1 MKRRLV
7 LITIILAVIGMS
19 VLGLW
24 WYIRQNTGKK
34 LLVRAEVAL
43 SAGENRR
50 ALEHSNNYLAD
61 HPDDWRGY
69 VMKSRALISM
79 GQYEK
84 ARFCLDETAGFEIDK
99 VVVVMLRAD
108 TYIYPAVRTL
118 QSDDGSTDSAALA
131 EAIGRLDKANELLN
145 QLRSDEEAVML
156 DAREYMGLNSNYIA
170 QAHGVMADIFAK
182 EAEVS
187 EASGQGALAEQK
199 LQLEQTHLQSKIDA
213 QDQAIEWLLP
223 VIFADA
229 SRSRAAKALVELCLV
244 RADTESLSLAREA
257 ILGSEEPAALPAA
270 ILTLNDAQEL
280 LKDSDLSE
288 HLGQLEKM
296 DEFLQELI
304 DREPDQIRI
313 KVIRAKLAMQMERA
327 PIALSVCNDI
337 LAKEPAQ
344 YEARLIKASALLDL
358 DRPDEAASLLNKL
371 RTDFINQ
378 PNAHYAYAVAARA
391 AQAKADDQEK
401 ARLEPLIKDALRTA
415 AQLDSTHS
423 AALQALAEVL
433 LEEGFYERAFEDAY
447 NFYRASPDNPAA
459 VDLISR
465 TAWLTE
471 QAELAGTVLAKAREA
486 HSDDPIML
494 MAVARGYDEGGKDR
508 LKVEVCQQV
517 IKLIPETD
525 METKAVALA
534 FAALGEHH
542 EQRGN
547 YRQARLLYD
556 HALETEPD
564 NSIHKVRVA
573 RVLYRIGD
581 LARAEALLDQISQ
594 PVPEADLLR
603 VQIRMVRGES
613 VDFHEVLRMVGPEND
628 SGLRLAQMYLANGKP
643 AQCIELG
650 LAELEKNPT
659 SIDLRIL
666 LGRAYEQLGQT
677 DESIKHWTAIIDS
690 APQQISAYLGLSR
703 VLLGQGGPA
712 KVREYLGQIE
722 AARKELV
729 DMAVGTAFARTDQF
743 ELAAQA
749 FTKAAE
755 TPTASSLIRGTARMN
770 LAGVLVAAGKLD
782 EAEVELDRLSKQAG
796 WQVRALQA
804 KAQLLIDAD
813 RRQEAVVTLIQLEA
827 LAVDTQQPEY
837 FASLIEFYLS
847 IKQNEKALAICSLME
862 KVLGSGLQQ
871 DLLRAAVFER
881 IGQPGQAVPFLVKA
895 LEQSDQDMTIHIA
908 LAKVLDEAGRP
919 GEAMDALTR
928 LAKVNDVAEN
938 FSLFERG
945 QLYLRWGLP
954 DRSVECFQQL
964 QSQGFENDPRLLV
977 SLGIALA
984 RAGRPG
990 QAREILKKISPYS
1003 GEYVQAY
1010 QVLASLA
1017 ETSDQRVEVLR
1028 NLLQAKP
1035 DDVEAVEGGIS
1046 VLLGAGRADE
1056 AGKLFDD
1063 WLSLQTKDRPIPS
1076 SLGMLAIRAKS
1087 ASGDLDSASSLAEKM
1102 EAQDG
1107 GKFWLQVAVLLKLQI
1122 KPELVKSV
1130 IPSNGKAVGS
1140 EVLLG
1145 LVSAGRVNDSSSL
1158 QKWADL
1164 LSQLEKNAPDASA
1177 KSQQDMVILALLSA
1191 GRTDQAQSLLD
1202 SLLTVGP
1209 MGKAVPSEQISSV
1222 AQGRVSSDQCL
1233 RLLEIALARQFGLIE
1248 LSRQWAMQ
1256 LLVDQPDCQWA
1267 GWTMAI
1273 GDNSQESL
1281 AQLLV
1286 FLEKNDSAKEWA
1298 LLYGLRGEVKL
1309 FDGKAAEAVEQFAKA
1324 CDLDKDNVYLQ
1335 SRYGFALE
1343 DAGKLTEA
1351 VEVYRRIYNA
1361 TGDPISA
1368 NNVAYLLGRLY
1379 PDDPGRLAEADQF
1392 LNAVTKSAT
1401 GPNQEIFRD
1410 TMAWLAHL
1418 QGRTDQAR
1426 PELWL
1431 AVKAMPGSPEVH
1443 YHLGLVE
1450 SKVGQA
1456 ELGKWHLEAAVA
1468 YGEAAKRS
1476 GLMLTSA
1483 ELEAV
1488 KLAFDALAAMESTD
1502 Q

>member
-19 VLGLW
+19 ALGLW
-24 WYIRQNTGKK
+24 WYIRQNTGNK
-34 LLVRAEVAL
+34 LLIRAGLAL
-43 SAGENRR
+43 TAGENRR
-50 ALEHSNNYLAD
+50 ALEYSSDYLGD
-61 HPDDWRGY
+61 HPDDVRGY
-69 VMKSRALISM
+69 VMKSRALIGM
-79 GQYEK
+79 GQFEK
-84 ARFCLDETAGFEIDK
+84 ARASLDETAGFETDK

-118 QSDDGSTDSAALA
+118 QSNDGSTDSAALT
-131 EAIGRLDKANELLN
+131 EAIAQLDKANELLN
-145 QLRSDEEAVML
+145 QMQSDDEAVML

-170 QAHGVMADIFAK
+170 QVHGVMADIFGK
-182 EAEVS
+182 EAEVT
-187 EASGQGALAEQK
+187 EASGQGALAQQK
-199 LQLEQTHLQSKIDA
+199 FQLEQSHIQSRIDA
-213 QDQAIEWLLP
+213 QDQAIEFLLP
-223 VIFADA
+223 VIVGDA
-229 SRSRAAKALVELCLV
+229 TRERAAKALVELCLV
-244 RADTESLSLAREA
+244 RDDTESLSLAREA
-257 ILGSEEPAALPAA
+257 ILGLEEPAPLPAA

-288 HLGQLEKM
+288 HLDRLEKM

-304 DREPDQIRI
+304 DRKPDQIRI
-313 KVIRAKLAMQMERA
+313 KVIRAKLAMQMERG
-327 PIALSVCNDI
+327 PIALSVCNEI
-337 LAKEPAQ
+337 LAKEPGQ
-344 YEARLIKASALLDL
+344 YEARLIKASALLQE
-358 DRPDEAASLLNKL
+358 DRPVEAASLLNKL

-391 AQAKADDQEK
+391 AQAKADAQEK
-401 ARLEPLIKDALRTA
+401 ARLDPLIKDALRTA

-423 AALQALAEVL
+423 GALQALAEIL
-433 LEEGFYERAFEDAY
+433 LKEGFYERAFEDAY
-447 NFYRASPDNPAA
+447 NFYRAYPDNPAA
-459 VDLISR
+459 VDLMSR

-471 QAELAGTVLAKAREA
+471 QAELAGTVLARARET
-486 HSDDPIML
+486 HPDDPIML
-494 MAVARGYDEGGKDR
+494 MAVARGYDEGGLDR
-508 LKVEVCQQV
+508 LKAEVCQQV

-525 METKAVALA
+525 NETKAVALA

-547 YRQARLLYD
+547 YRQARQFYD
-556 HALETEPD
+556 YALETEPG

-573 RVLYRIGD
+573 RILYRIGD
-581 LARAEALLDQISQ
+581 LVRAEAMLDQILE
-594 PVPEADLLR
+594 PVSEADMLR
-603 VQIRMVRGES
+603 VQLRMVRGES
-613 VDFHEVLRMVGPEND
+613 VDFQEVLSMVGPGND
-628 SGLRLAQMYLANGKP
+628 SGLRLMQMYLANGKP

-650 LAELEKNPT
+650 LVELEKDPT

-703 VLLGQGGPA
+703 VLLSQGGPA

-729 DMAVGTAFARTDQF
+729 EMAVGTALAETGQF

-749 FTKAAE
+749 FTNAVE
-755 TPTASSLIRGTARMN
+755 TPTASNHFRGTARMN
-770 LAGVLVAAGKLD
+770 LASVLVAAGKLD

-796 WQVRALQA
+796 WQVRALQMKA
-804 KAQLLIDAD
+804 KLLIDAD
-813 RRQEAVVTLIQLEA
+813 RRQEAVATLIQLEA
-827 LAVDTQQPEY
+827 LAVDSQQPEY

-847 IKQNEKALAICSLME
+847 IKQYEKALAICSLME
-862 KVLGSGLQQ
+862 KVLGSGLEQN
-871 DLLRAAVFER
+871 LLRATVFER
-881 IGQPGQAVPFLVKA
+881 IGQPDQAVPLLAKA

-919 GEAMDALTR
+919 GEAMDTLNR

-938 FSLFERG
+938 FALFEKG

-954 DRSVECFQQL
+954 DRSVESFQKL

-977 SLGIALA
+977 SLGIALSQS
-984 RAGRPG
+984 GRPVE
-990 QAREILKKISPYS
+990 AREILKGISPYS

-1010 QVLASLA
+1010 QILASLA
-1017 ETSDQRVEVLR
+1017 ETSDQRVEILR
-1028 NLLQAKP
+1028 NLLQVKP
-1035 DDVEAVEGGIS
+1035 DDVKAVEGGIS
-1046 VLLGAGRADE
+1046 VLLGADRAEE
-1056 AGKLFDD
+1056 AGKLFDG
-1063 WLSLQTKDRPIPS
+1063 WLSLQPKDRPIPS

-1087 ASGDLDSASSLAEKM
+1087 ASGDLGAASSLAEKM

-1107 GKFWLQVAVLLKLQI
+1107 EKFWLQVAVLLKLQT
-1122 KPELVKSV
+1122 KAELVQSA
-1130 IPSNGKAVGS
+1130 IPSIEEAAGS
-1140 EVLLG
+1140 QVLLG
-1145 LVSAGRVNDSSSL
+1145 LVCAGRVKDSSSM
-1158 QKWADL
+1158 QKWMDL
-1164 LSQLEKNAPDASA
+1164 VALLEKNAASPLE
-1177 KSQQDMVILALLSA
+1177 KMPQEMVILALLSA
-1191 GRTDQAQSLLD
+1191 GRTDQAQSLLE
-1202 SLLTVGP
+1202 SLASVGP
-1209 MGKAVPSEQISSV
+1209 MGKAAASKQISSV

-1233 RLLEIALARQFGLIE
+1233 RLLEITLARQFGLIE

-1281 AQLLV
+1281 AQLLEL
-1286 FLEKNDSAKEWA
+1286 LEKNDSASNWA
-1298 LLYGLRGEVKL
+1298 LLYGVRGEVKL
-1309 FDGKAAEAVEQFAKA
+1309 FDGKAAEAVGHFARA
-1324 CDLDKDNVYLQ
+1324 CEIDKNNVYLLG
-1335 SRYGFALE
+1335 RYGFALE

-1351 VEVYRRIYNA
+1351 VEVYRRIYKA
-1361 TGDPISA
+1361 AADPISA

-1392 LNAVTKSAT
+1392 LKAATKSAT
-1401 GPNQEIFRD
+1401 SQATFRD
-1410 TMAWLAHL
+1410 TKAWLAHL

-1456 ELGKWHLEAAVA
+1456 DLGKWHLEAAVA

-1476 GLMLTSA
+1476 GLTLTFA
-1483 ELEAV
+1483 QREAV
-1488 KLAFDALAAMESTD
+1488 KLASDALAAIESTD